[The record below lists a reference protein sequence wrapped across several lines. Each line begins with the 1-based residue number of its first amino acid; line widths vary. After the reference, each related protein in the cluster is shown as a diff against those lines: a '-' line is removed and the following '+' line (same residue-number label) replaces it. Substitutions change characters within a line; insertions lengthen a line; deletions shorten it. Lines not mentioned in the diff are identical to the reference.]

1 MIISRPDVP
10 KAAAALAA
18 PAAASA
24 RCRFLA
30 NLALP
35 LAAALLL
42 GACAGAGPSA
52 EAAPQTAAIAPAGSA
67 SAQPAAQPAVQIDQ
81 ASFESWLQGLRRDA
95 RGRGVSEATLDRA
108 FAGIR
113 PIPRVIELDQRQP
126 EFTLTFWRYL
136 NNAISEA
143 RVQRGRELLE
153 RHSALL
159 ARVEAAYG
167 VQPRY
172 LVAFWGLETDYGDNF
187 GSFPVVGAL
196 ATLAHDPRRADFF
209 REELLTALQILEA
222 GDIAPERMEG
232 SWAGAMGHLQFMP
245 STFAAYAVDATGDGR
260 RDIWGSLPDVFASA
274 ANFLSQ
280 VGWRGDEDWG
290 LEVLLPPGFDHSLS
304 SIETQPE
311 TWKSLAEWSALGVT
325 AASGY
330 ALPAEAREAALLLPA
345 GYDGPAF
352 LVHHNYLRIL
362 RWNRSILYAVA
373 VGHLADRLVGGP
385 PLAARP
391 PAEDQRLSNEEVRE
405 LQALLTRLGYDA
417 GGVDGRLGPRTRA
430 AIRAFQRSSGLP
442 PDAFADPRLLS
453 QLRRAAGG

>member
-1 MIISRPDVP
+1 MTISRPDVP
-10 KAAAALAA
+10 KAAAAPVATV
-18 PAAASA
+18 AASS

-42 GACAGAGPSA
+42 GACAGGGPSA
-52 EAAPQTAAIAPAGSA
+52 EAAPQTAAIAPAGTT
-67 SAQPAAQPAVQIDQ
+67 AQPAVQIDQ
-81 ASFESWLQGLRRDA
+81 ADFETWLQGLRREA

-113 PIPRVIELDQRQP
+113 PIPQVIELDRRQP

-136 NNAISEA
+136 GNAIADE
-143 RVQRGRELLE
+143 RVRRGRELLRTHGE
-153 RHSALL
+153 LL

-172 LVAFWGLETDYGDNF
+172 LVAFWGLESSYGDNF
-187 GSFPVVGAL
+187 GSFPVIGAL

-209 REELLTALQILEA
+209 REELLTALRILEA

-290 LEVLLPPGFDHSLS
+290 LEVLLPAGFDHSLS
-304 SIETQPE
+304 SIDTQPE
-311 TWKSLAEWSALGVT
+311 TWMSLAEWSALGVR

-330 ALPAEAREAALLLPA
+330 ALPQEAREAALLLPA
-345 GYDGPAF
+345 GHAGPAF
-352 LVHHNYLRIL
+352 LVHQNYLRIL

-385 PLAARP
+385 PLAAQP

-405 LQALLTRLGYDA
+405 LQSLLMRLGYDA

-442 PDAFADPRLLS
+442 PDAFADPRLLAE
-453 QLRRAAGG
+453 LRRAAGG

>member
-1 MIISRPDVP
+1 MIAARPDVP
-10 KAAAALAA
+10 QAAAQ
-18 PAAASA
+18 AAASA
-24 RCRFLA
+24 RRRFLA
-30 NLALP
+30 NLAPP

-42 GACAGAGPSA
+42 GACAGAGGGA
-52 EAAPQTAAIAPAGSA
+52 EAAPQTAAIAPAGT
-67 SAQPAAQPAVQIDQ
+67 PAQPAVQIDQ
-81 ASFESWLQGLRRDA
+81 ADFETWLQGLRREA

-113 PIPRVIELDQRQP
+113 PIPRVVELDRRQP

-136 NNAISEA
+136 NNAISDE
-143 RVQRGRELLE
+143 RVRRGRELL
-153 RHSALL
+153 RTHGDLL

-172 LVAFWGLETDYGDNF
+172 LVAFWGLESSYGDNF
-187 GSFPVVGAL
+187 GSFPVIGAL

-209 REELLTALQILEA
+209 REELLTALRILEA

-290 LEVLLPPGFDHSLS
+290 MEVLLPEGFDHSLS
-304 SIETQPE
+304 SIDTQPE
-311 TWKSLAEWSALGVT
+311 TWKSLAEWSALGLR

-330 ALPAEAREAALLLPA
+330 PLPAEPREAALLLPA
-345 GYDGPAF
+345 GHRGPAF

-385 PLAARP
+385 PLAAQP
-391 PAEDQRLSNEEVRE
+391 PAEDQRLSNDEVRE
-405 LQALLTRLGYDA
+405 LQALLMRLGYDA

-442 PDAFADPRLLS
+442 PDAFADPRLLAE
-453 QLRRAAGG
+453 LRRAAGG